1 VDSCQ
6 LDEKVALYG
15 TVYPYTADNIRRIPP
30 TPPRLLASYH
40 ARVIT
45 GRHCPSNYIP
55 SFNPTIIVIFLT
67 PAAQLLC
74 ARGNN
79 VRSFRSTF
87 LKFPLYG
94 CMGLTCVNLLPIT
107 SFAQDQTS
115 PPATATQDN
124 SAKNKVHSHTADQQS
139 EATSDRMLTKKIRQ
153 SLIADKS
160 LSTYGHNIKIITK
173 DGMVT
178 LKGPVHSEDEK
189 SAIASKAAEVAG
201 GQDKITNQLTVK
213 Q

>member
-1 VDSCQ
+1 M
-6 LDEKVALYG
+6 
-15 TVYPYTADNIRRIPP
+15 
-30 TPPRLLASYH
+30 
-40 ARVIT
+40 
-45 GRHCPSNYIP
+45 
-55 SFNPTIIVIFLT
+55 
-67 PAAQLLC
+67 
-74 ARGNN
+74 
-79 VRSFRSTF
+79 RSFRSSF

-94 CMGLTCVNLLPIT
+94 CMGLLCMTLLPIA

-115 PPATATQDN
+115 PPAAATQDN

-160 LSTYGHNIKIITK
+160 LSTYGHNVKIITK

-189 SAIASKAAEVAG
+189 SAIASKAAEVVG
-201 GQDKITNQLTVK
+201 GQDKVTNQLTVK